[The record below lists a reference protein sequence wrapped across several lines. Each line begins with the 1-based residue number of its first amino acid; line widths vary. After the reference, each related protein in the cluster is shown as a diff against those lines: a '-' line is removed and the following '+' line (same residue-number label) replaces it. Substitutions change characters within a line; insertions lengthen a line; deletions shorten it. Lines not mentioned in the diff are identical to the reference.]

1 MLGESGKV
9 VSGFLLENG
18 GWGKVAE
25 GRPKSTVDA
34 ISLRAICATMH
45 HEGLFLPLLM
55 PETETT
61 VLRKN
66 EIYD

>member
-1 MLGESGKV
+1 MKGLMRVFSGD
-9 VSGFLLENG
+9 LAMWR

-25 GRPKSTVDA
+25 GRVKSTVDA